1 MPSSSEEETYSV
13 MFSSLR
19 HSVRRKILRLLA
31 TGSRTFTEVLEQV
44 GVEGS
49 FLSYHLES
57 LGELVI
63 KDDGKYALSDLGF
76 AAVSLMTRVEEPL
89 KEVLSSR
96 KTLRRMYPKPLL
108 VVMTFTLI
116 ILIGTGIYIGALNT
130 QLERALLEERGRVVN
145 GVSYSLFALSGSG
158 LPGPVGRDEYSN
170 IGLVFFATQ
179 NIDLHCIYGRQ
190 SLQQL
195 VLLDPSVEKYLQKF
209 DDLFRG
215 FLNFTT
221 AMHRL
226 VSQNETSKA
235 LTLIE
240 NLFDTITADMEDMS
254 THFSYAYQWLNKA
267 DESILEDISDQA
279 SAVLAI
285 TNSFINQADYWNNL

>member
-1 MPSSSEEETYSV
+1 VCELPSNSEEETYSV

-89 KEVLSSR
+89 KEVLSSK
-96 KTLRRMYPKPLL
+96 KTLRRIYPKPLL

-130 QLERALLEERGRVVN
+130 QLERTLLEERGRVVN

-158 LPGPVGRDEYSN
+158 LPGPIGREEYSN
-170 IGLVFFATQ
+170 IGLVF
-179 NIDLHCIYGRQ
+179 
-190 SLQQL
+190 LQL
-195 VLLDPSVEKYLQKF
+195 K
-209 DDLFRG
+209 
-215 FLNFTT
+215 
-221 AMHRL
+221 
-226 VSQNETSKA
+226 
-235 LTLIE
+235 TLIFTVFMVA
-240 NLFDTITADMEDMS
+240 NRYS
-254 THFSYAYQWLNKA
+254 S
-267 DESILEDISDQA
+267 
-279 SAVLAI
+279 
-285 TNSFINQADYWNNL
+285 